1 MLRRRAFVF
10 FALML
15 SLLVAA
21 PESGRAAEDLA
32 GAKVFIGNLANQSI
46 AAMTAKGP
54 SEAAR
59 TQSFRKLFIEAVDL
73 PAISR
78 FVLGRHWRTASPE
91 QQQEFLGLFSDLLVL
106 TWSARFRDAADTVT
120 FQVTDAKPDIEQGV
134 AVESRILR
142 EKQAPVAVLWRL
154 RTAEGG
160 FRIVD
165 LIVEGTSMQFQY
177 RDEYAAVIN
186 QGGGKI
192 DGLIEAL
199 RQKVA
204 QLTPAQ
210 AAN

>member
-1 MLRRRAFVF
+1 
-10 FALML
+10 
-15 SLLVAA
+15 
-21 PESGRAAEDLA
+21 
-32 GAKVFIGNLANQSI
+32 
-46 AAMTAKGP
+46 
-54 SEAAR
+54 
-59 TQSFRKLFIEAVDL
+59 
-73 PAISR
+73 
-78 FVLGRHWRTASPE
+78 
-91 QQQEFLGLFSDLLVL
+91 
-106 TWSARFRDAADTVT
+106 
-120 FQVTDAKPDIEQGV
+120 
-134 AVESRILR
+134 
-142 EKQAPVAVLWRL
+142 VAVLWRL